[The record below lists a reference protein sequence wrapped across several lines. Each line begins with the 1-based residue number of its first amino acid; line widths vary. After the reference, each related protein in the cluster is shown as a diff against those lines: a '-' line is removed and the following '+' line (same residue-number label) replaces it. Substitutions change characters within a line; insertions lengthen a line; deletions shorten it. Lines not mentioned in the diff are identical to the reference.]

1 MHKLL
6 MFLLLGW
13 ILSAQAVAA
22 TIDFEEFAG
31 GTFTPIASN
40 GFTFT
45 GISDSGFSSPY
56 IYSNPSKVLAADA
69 YQTSQFEPSA
79 LASIDFARTDSMA
92 FALYSMDLEGF
103 GGTVCATKASDSTS
117 FCGGTADLGVG
128 DWLNITSVSLY
139 EEGVWSGAE
148 ISVGGSID
156 NIVVGAAVPVPAAVW
171 LFGSALAGLGWL
183 RRKQTA

>member
-1 MHKLL
+1 MKRMAFLASM
-6 MFLLLGW
+6 MFLWAGSL
-13 ILSAQAVAA
+13 AAA
-22 TIDFEEFAG
+22 TIDFEEFAN
-31 GTFTPIASN
+31 GTLAPLTSN

-45 GISDSGFSSPY
+45 GISDSGLSSPY
-56 IYSNPSKVLAADA
+56 IYSNPSKVLAADG
-69 YQTSQFEPSA
+69 YQTSEFEPPA
-79 LASIDFARTDSMA
+79 VASIDFTRADSAA

-117 FCGGTADLGVG
+117 FCGVTTDLGTG
-128 DWLNITSVSLY
+128 DWLNIASVSLY
-139 EEGVWSGAE
+139 EEGYWFGAP

-171 LFGSALAGLGWL
+171 LFGSALAGLGWM